1 LKLVGVWTYVVRRLL
16 LMIPTLFG
24 ISLINFALINAADVS
39 HTSTI
44 STEGN
49 LDASASVEAGEA
61 DRILRATFNLDKPVF
76 FNTRFLL
83 EDSEILWLLTTP
95 VRVYSLPAEKVEDRD
110 TLDDYGRTIVPHLVN
125 LAMAG
130 SLTDFREDYEE
141 RWAKAR
147 DTWLTSDRLVGEVAW
162 PPPPRPPPFDDDFR
176 ARLQRLALDRLY
188 ANAPRRARVRYG
200 GEQSAKDRAY
210 NKQVRE
216 EQRLLRS
223 FFDEKDPLEATLRW
237 TRWYEWNADEWE
249 YSFGDRVSMLLFE
262 TRFAKY
268 WARLVTFD
276 LGESFDYRRPV
287 SELIFERLHVSLLLS
302 FGALLLAYLI
312 AVPLGI
318 LSAATH
324 RSKSDAVIS
333 LVLFALYSLPAMFL
347 GVLLRNQLGTDMGL
361 FPVAGFESA
370 DHDKMTVLEQV
381 GDVLH
386 HLALPLA
393 TMTLGSLAFYSRY
406 MKAGLLE
413 MISQDFIRTAR
424 AKGLSEFVVVVRHG
438 VRNSLIPIVTLLGAS
453 LPALVGGSIIV
464 ETIFGIDGMGRFAWE
479 AFGRR
484 DYTIILGVNMIA
496 AILTMVGVFF
506 TDLFYAALDP
516 RIRYR

>member
-1 LKLVGVWTYVVRRLL
+1 MWTYLVRRLL

-24 ISLINFALINAADVS
+24 ISLINFGLINAADVS

-44 STEGN
+44 STEGSM
-49 LDASASVEAGEA
+49 DASASVEAGEA

-76 FNTRFLL
+76 FNTRFGLQ
-83 EDSEILWLLTTP
+83 DAEILWRLATP
-95 VRVYSLPAEKVEDRD
+95 LRTYSLPAEKVADRD
-110 TLDDYGRTIVPHLVN
+110 TLDDYGRAIVPHLVRI
-125 LAMAG
+125 AAAD
-130 SLTDFREDYEE
+130 LTRYEADYAE
-141 RWAKAR
+141 RWADAR
-147 DTWLTSDRLVGEVAW
+147 KTWLTSDKPVGEVAW
-162 PPPPRPPPFDDDFR
+162 PPPPQPPPFDGDFR
-176 ARLQRLALDRLY
+176 TRLRRLALDRLY

-200 GEQSAKDRAY
+200 GEQSAEDRAY

-216 EQRLLRS
+216 EQRELRT
-223 FFDEKDPLEATLRW
+223 FFEEKDPARAIALW
-237 TRWYEWNADEWE
+237 TAWYERNRAEWD
-249 YSFGDRVSMLLFE
+249 YSFGDKVSMLLLE

-268 WARLVTFD
+268 WARLLTFD

-287 SELIFERLHVSLLLS
+287 SELIFERLHVSLTLS

-324 RSKSDAVIS
+324 RSRSDAVIS
-333 LVLFALYSLPAMFL
+333 FVLFALYSLPAMFL
-347 GVLLRNQLGTDMGL
+347 GVLLRNHLGTDMGI

-370 DHDKMTVLEQV
+370 DHDRMTILEQV
-381 GDVLH
+381 KDVLH

-406 MKAGLLE
+406 MKAGLIE
-413 MISQDFIRTAR
+413 MIGQDFIRTAR
-424 AKGLSEFVVVVRHG
+424 AKGLPEFVVVMKHG

-496 AILTMVGVFF
+496 AILTMVGVFL
-506 TDLFYAALDP
+506 TDLFYAAIDP
-516 RIRYR
+516 RIRYT